1 MKKRML
7 HVFDKVSVLALFLA
21 VVIAVTCLLLP
32 GEVTAA
38 WDGTVAANFQS
49 GAGTQGNP
57 YIIST
62 PAQLAKFL
70 TGLNSTVTYEGQS
83 LQINTRNGL
92 HYVDVENISAPDLNA
107 LYSVTVDDG
116 VQTATVTCSPL
127 SYCNSVYKN
136 ASGVHSQELHN
147 VAAALILY
155 NRAADN
161 YFFPNS

>member
-1 MKKRML
+1 ML

-70 TGLNSTVTYEGQS
+70 TGLNSTVTYEGQYFA
-83 LQINTRNGL
+83 LNGNIDMTGGTW
-92 HYVDVENISAPDLNA
+92 DVTDTTFSGTL
-107 LYSVTVDDG
+107 DG
-116 VQTATVTCSPL
+116 RGYTITADCPFLGDIGAAGTTC
-127 SYCNSVYKN
+127 CCTT
-136 ASGVHSQELHN
+136 
-147 VAAALILY
+147 
-155 NRAADN
+155 
-161 YFFPNS
+161 F